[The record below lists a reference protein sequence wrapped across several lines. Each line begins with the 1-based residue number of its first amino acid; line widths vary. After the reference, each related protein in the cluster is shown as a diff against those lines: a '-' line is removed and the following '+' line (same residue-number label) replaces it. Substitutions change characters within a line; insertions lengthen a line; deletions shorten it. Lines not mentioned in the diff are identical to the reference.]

1 MLVLTLVSVLVAGVA
16 VVLAPRAAS
25 AESKDL
31 DGVVNLN
38 TAAPEMLE
46 LLPGIGPAK
55 VHSILWYRQRHPF
68 RTVDELVRI
77 KGIGRKMVRR
87 LRAHLAVSGPTTAH
101 AVRRPISFDLPP
113 PPPPAPPARKP
124 GTAGAAPKIGTTM
137 GKTTAGAGIAR
148 APVACRSAGVARR
161 RHPIANAARA
171 WITARGRREGT
182 SAISA
187 RTGSS
192 IRR

>member
-1 MLVLTLVSVLVAGVA
+1 VFILVLVAGTA
-16 VVLAPRAAS
+16 IALAARAAR
-25 AESKDL
+25 AEGKDL

-87 LRAHLAVSGPTTAH
+87 LRVHLAVSGPTTAR
-101 AVRRPISFDLPP
+101 AVRRPVTFDLPP
-113 PPPPAPPARKP
+113 PPPAATLHKPAPAVPAH
-124 GTAGAAPKIGTTM
+124 AAPKSGS
-137 GKTTAGAGIAR
+137 KL
-148 APVACRSAGVARR
+148 
-161 RHPIANAARA
+161 AAVPGRPT
-171 WITARGRREGT
+171 IPPPGRGRPSPPAGRERR
-182 SAISA
+182 SRANHCA
-187 RTGSS
+187 RPP
-192 IRR
+192 

>member
-1 MLVLTLVSVLVAGVA
+1 MRSLALVLAAAAAIVTPARDA
-16 VVLAPRAAS
+16 LAEA
-25 AESKDL
+25 KDL

-38 TAAPEMLE
+38 TAPPEMLE

-87 LRAHLAVSGPTTAH
+87 LRLHLAISGPTTAR

-113 PPPPAPPARKP
+113 PPPPAAPAHKP
-124 GTAGAAPKIGTTM
+124 GVASPVPKGASTVL
-137 GKTTAGAGIAR
+137 R
-148 APVACRSAGVARR
+148 APVPPIGRGRQTTSSGRDDHSRANHCARR
-161 RHPIANAARA
+161 P
-171 WITARGRREGT
+171 
-182 SAISA
+182 
-187 RTGSS
+187 
-192 IRR
+192 